1 MDETTLNPSEARKK
15 FYQLLKDVNKEHK
28 EIQIISEVT
37 GNNAVL
43 VSLEYWQSI
52 KETLLLEETG
62 VLDKV
67 RKREKDDSGF
77 TNIDEVGWD
86 EI

>member
-43 VSLEYWQSI
+43 ISLEDWQSI
-52 KETLLLEETG
+52 KETLLLEQTG

-77 TNIDEVGWD
+77 TNIDEIDWD
-86 EI
+86 KI

>member
-1 MDETTLNPSEARKK
+1 MSETTLNPSSARKK
-15 FYQLLKDVNKEHK
+15 FYQLLKDVNRDHK

-43 VSLEYWQSI
+43 ISLEDWQSI
-52 KETLLLEETG
+52 KETLLLQQTG
-62 VLDKV
+62 VLDQV

-77 TNIDEVGWD
+77 TNIDEIDWD
-86 EI
+86 KL

>member
-1 MDETTLNPSEARKK
+1 MAETILNSKDAKKK

-28 EIQIISEVT
+28 EIQIVDEAT

-43 VSLEYWQSI
+43 ISLEYWQSI
-52 KETLLLEETG
+52 KETLLLEHTG
-62 VLDKV
+62 VIDKV
-67 RKREKDDSGF
+67 RKRKKDDSRF
-77 TNIDEVGWD
+77 TNIDQIDWD